1 MTQNYEDP
9 EAMTAAN
16 NELMRLEQ
24 ERKMGMQVQNLLE
37 RTVGE
42 GKVRAQV
49 NLEMDFD
56 QIVTKEEIY
65 DPDTQV
71 VRSQA
76 TITEEGI
83 NNSRENPVTVAQNI
97 PNGDMMSTGTGS
109 SSQTSR
115 TEENN

>member
-1 MTQNYEDP
+1 
-9 EAMTAAN
+9 MTAAN

-42 GKVRAQV
+42 EKFVRRSIWKWIS
-49 NLEMDFD
+49 D

-76 TITEEGI
+76 TITEEGLTTAVKI
-83 NNSRENPVTVAQNI
+83 R
-97 PNGDMMSTGTGS
+97 
-109 SSQTSR
+109 
-115 TEENN
+115 